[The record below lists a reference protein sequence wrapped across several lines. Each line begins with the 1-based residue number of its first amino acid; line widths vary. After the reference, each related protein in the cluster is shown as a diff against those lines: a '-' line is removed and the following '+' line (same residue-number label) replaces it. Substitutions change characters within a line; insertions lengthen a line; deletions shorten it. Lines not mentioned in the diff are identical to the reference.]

1 MIAGNKQPAL
11 FVRPKLTLPSRCPH
25 PTLGRHPL
33 SPRRAVPAEIRPFS
47 QSDACARIGKAHLSY
62 NAISQ
67 CCWINQTA
75 ARQIDNTGRDDLA
88 TLIAPA

>member
-1 MIAGNKQPAL
+1 MIDGNKQPAL
-11 FVRPKLTLPSRCPH
+11 FVRPKLTLPSS

-33 SPRRAVPAEIRPFS
+33 FPRRAARVEIRPFS
-47 QSDACARIGKAHLSY
+47 QSDACARIGKARLSY

-88 TLIAPA
+88 TLLVACVNL